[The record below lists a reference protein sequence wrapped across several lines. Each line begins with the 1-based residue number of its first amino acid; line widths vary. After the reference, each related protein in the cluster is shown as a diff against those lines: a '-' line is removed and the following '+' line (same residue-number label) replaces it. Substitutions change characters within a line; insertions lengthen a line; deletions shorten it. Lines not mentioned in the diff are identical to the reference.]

1 MDEGEVAEFARTF
14 RAFLVS
20 MQEAAATGASS
31 PLRAVLDD
39 HLGRDSRG
47 LPIVRDSY
55 PSFEHVNVQAAV
67 DALLSEPGT
76 THQLNGLL
84 GDHHYH
90 MSFGDLIQNSH
101 HHGVALGAVD
111 YVSLADGY
119 ASVRPCVQA
128 GLYLVRP
135 QGGPVAVL
143 LRGPSE
149 NRGQAEVLVEVM
161 AAERA
166 DAERVLAALRR
177 LSLEKSVFRNQVVT
191 FGGGQFGERSAGPI
205 GFMGRP
211 NVVRDDVVL
220 PAGTFAAIEEHVFGI
235 AEQRVRLLESGQHI
249 KRGLLLHGPPG
260 TGKTLTTRYL
270 IGQLLDHTVVVLT
283 GPALHY
289 VASAATLARALQPAV
304 VVLEDVDLVAN
315 ERDPYGHSAPAL
327 FELLNVMDGLDED
340 ADLTFLLTTNRA
352 DVLEPALAARPGRV
366 DLAVEIGL
374 PDAAGRERLL
384 SLYGAGVDLQLADLP
399 TVVTRTDGVTA
410 SFIKELVRKAALTAA
425 LETEGT
431 GRLSVTDA
439 HVTAALDALLAENAT
454 LTRALLGLRA
464 DGSQADDDSERR
476 PRAAWLM
483 APPEDESMAGGFDPE
498 Y

>member
-1 MDEGEVAEFARTF
+1 MDGEEIADFARTF
-14 RAFLVS
+14 RAFLIA
-20 MQEAAATGASS
+20 MQEAAASPEGS
-31 PLRAVLDD
+31 PLRAVLDE
-39 HLGRDSRG
+39 HLGRDSQG

-55 PSFEHVNVQAAV
+55 PPFEHVNVQAAL
-67 DALLSEPGT
+67 DELLSQPGT
-76 THQLNGLL
+76 THRLDGLL
-84 GDHHYH
+84 GDQHFH

-101 HHGVALGAVD
+101 HRGIALGAVD

-128 GLYLVRP
+128 GLYLVQNDQP
-135 QGGPVAVL
+135 FAVL

-149 NRGQAEVLVEVM
+149 NSSRMSVMVE
-161 AAERA
+161 
-166 DAERVLAALRR
+166 VLAADRGEAEQVLATLRR
-177 LSLEKSVFRNQVVT
+177 LVLEMSVFRNQVVT
-191 FGGGQFGERSAGPI
+191 FDGGQFGERSAGPI

-211 NVVRDDVVL
+211 HVARDDVVL
-220 PAGTFAAIEEHVFGI
+220 PESTFAAIEEHVFGI
-235 AEQRVRLLESGQHI
+235 AEQRQRLLDSGQHI

-270 IGQLLDHTVVVLT
+270 IGRLVDHTVVVLT

-289 VASAATLARALQPAV
+289 IAAAAKLARAMQPAV

-315 ERDPYGHSAPAL
+315 ERDPYGHSSPAL

-366 DLAVEIGL
+366 DQAVEIGL
-374 PDAAGRERLL
+374 PDAAGRERLVN
-384 SLYGAGVDLQLADLP
+384 LYGAGVDLRLTDIA
-399 TVVTRTDGVTA
+399 TVVSRTEGVTA

-425 LETEGT
+425 LEEEGT

-439 HVTAALDALLAENAT
+439 HIGAALDTLLAENAS
-454 LTRALLGLRA
+454 LTRVLLGLRDESSAA
-464 DGSQADDDSERR
+464 DVPARA
-476 PRAAWLM
+476 PAAWLM
-483 APPEDESMAGGFDPE
+483 PMPGEEFMDGGFDQHP
-498 Y
+498 

>member
-1 MDEGEVAEFARTF
+1 MDEAEIAEFARTF

-20 MQEAAATGASS
+20 MQEAAANAAGS
-31 PLRAVLDD
+31 PLRVVLDE
-39 HLGRDSRG
+39 HLGRDSQG

-55 PSFEHVNVQAAV
+55 PPFEHVNVQAAL

-84 GDHHYH
+84 GDHHFH

-101 HHGVALGAVD
+101 HQGIALGAVD
-111 YVSLADGY
+111 YVSLADGH

-128 GLYLVRP
+128 GLYLVQR

-149 NRGQAEVLVEVM
+149 NRGQPEVMVEVL
-161 AAERA
+161 AGERA
-166 DAERVLAALRR
+166 EAELVLAALRR
-177 LSLEKSVFRNQVVT
+177 LSLEVSVFRNQVVT

-205 GFMGRP
+205 GFMARP
-211 NVVRDDVVL
+211 KVARDDVVL
-220 PAGTFAAIEEHVFGI
+220 PEGTFAAIEEHVFGI

-270 IGQLLDHTVVVLT
+270 IGRLLDHTVVVLT

-289 VASAATLARALQPAV
+289 IASAAKLARALQPAV
-304 VVLEDVDLVAN
+304 IVLEDVDLVAN

-366 DLAVEIGL
+366 DQAIEIGL

-384 SLYGAGVDLQLADLP
+384 NLYGAGVDLRLTDIAG
-399 TVVTRTDGVTA
+399 VVTRTEGVTA

-425 LETEGT
+425 LEEEGT

-439 HVTAALDALLAENAT
+439 HIRASLDALLAENAT
-454 LTRALLGLRA
+454 LTRALLGLR
-464 DGSQADDDSERR
+464 DGSSVPDQGA
-476 PRAAWLM
+476 RAHPSWLM
-483 APPEDESMAGGFDPE
+483 TLPGDQSMEDGFDPRP
-498 Y
+498 